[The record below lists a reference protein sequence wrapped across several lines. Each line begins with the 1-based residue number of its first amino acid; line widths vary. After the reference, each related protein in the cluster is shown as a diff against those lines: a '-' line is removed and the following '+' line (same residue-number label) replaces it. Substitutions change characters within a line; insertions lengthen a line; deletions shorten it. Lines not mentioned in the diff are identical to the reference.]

1 MKRFILVLLIAT
13 IFSCSKETE
22 LDFQIQDHI
31 PENSEVFLLTPDL
44 EQFLTEVRGNEFL
57 SQSTFPLKKNIEDQL
72 EHLPLLNLNNE
83 TGISFS
89 NLSTETPIYTIITKR
104 DSSLISLDSAQNKS
118 IETFKEG
125 SLEFKRINL
134 NENKFFLL
142 ETGNTAIIS
151 NSKQNILN
159 ASNQENLL
167 KSATFNKALDAS
179 DRNKTSI
186 FLNHVLIQSNLSN
199 LFQSLKFPGIKNFA
213 DWSVLDMDVSGSQ
226 IKLNGISLNTTEN
239 NILDRFKSIQPQ
251 QSEIGKIC
259 PDDFISLYS
268 LGFSDFEKLYKNGQ
282 NSRQDSI
289 TTVYPGILKHA
300 RESASIVLTN
310 GNVLAL
316 NINEI
321 ESAKETLAG
330 LGQVS
335 ENFRGSEIIELTE
348 GINFQ
353 EFFPGLMTTE
363 NTKFYIIQ
371 DHFVI
376 FSSNPEALKSMITA
390 FQNSD
395 TLNNKQYFNDLM
407 TSLSSESSM
416 LFVVN
421 SVDFA
426 KKLSDGK
433 SSQEFKFNKNSLAAF
448 QVINE
453 GDFAHLHG
461 ILSNSEK
468 AAKSNGAEQ
477 SSSIKIDSPIS
488 KAPVF
493 FKNHRTDQMDIA
505 VQDEDNELY
514 LISNKG
520 NVFWKKSMDSQITS
534 PIYQVDLFKNGN
546 KQMAFSTGYNMEVL
560 DRTGKKVKGY
570 PIKFNQPL
578 TQPLSV
584 FDYDNNRTYRFVLT
598 QNKKIYMVGPK
609 GKAIKGFSFENAA
622 SEVIKAPKH
631 IRLGTKDYILIAEET
646 GKLNILS
653 RQGTIRVPVSEKI
666 DFSENE
672 WFGYQ
677 NSFVSTNPKQS
688 LIKISQ
694 NGTISSTDLG
704 LAENNRIVADRN
716 NLVYLNENELSINSK
731 SIDLDFGLYTDP
743 QLFTVRNRTLIAI
756 TDTQTQKVYVFN
768 DKAELLEGFPVYG
781 TSQVDIANADLDS
794 KLELIVKGEENE
806 ILLYEF

>member
-1 MKRFILVLLIAT
+1 MKKFILVLLIAT
-13 IFSCSKETE
+13 IFSCKEESK
-22 LDFQIQDHI
+22 LDFRIQDHI
-31 PENSEVFLLTPDL
+31 PENSEVILMTPDL
-44 EQFLTEVRGNEFL
+44 EYLLAETRGNKFL
-57 SQSTFPLKKNIEDQL
+57 NQSKFPLKKNISAQL
-72 EHLPLLNLNNE
+72 QFLFSLNLNNE

-89 NLSTETPIYTIITKR
+89 NLSTKTPIYTLITKR
-104 DSSLISLDSAQNKS
+104 DSNLIMLDSVQNKS

-125 SLEFKRINL
+125 SLEFKRMNL
-134 NENKFFLL
+134 NEAKFFFL
-142 ETGNTAIIS
+142 ETGNAAIIS
-151 NSKQNILN
+151 NSKQIILN
-159 ASNQENLL
+159 AGNQEKLL
-167 KSATFNKALDAS
+167 RSTSFNKALEAS
-179 DRNKTSI
+179 DKNKTSI
-186 FLNHVLIQSNLSN
+186 FLNHELISAELSTI
-199 LFQSLKFPGIKNFA
+199 FQNMKFPGIQNFA
-213 DWSVLDMDVSGSQ
+213 AWSVLDIDISDAN
-226 IKLNGISLNTTEN
+226 IKLNGISLNGNKE
-239 NILDRFKSIQPQ
+239 NILNRFRNINPQ

-259 PDDFISLYS
+259 PDDFISFYS
-268 LGFSDFEKLYKNGQ
+268 VGFSDFEKLYKNGL
-282 NSRQDSI
+282 NSGKDTIRSE
-289 TTVYPGILKHA
+289 YPGILKHA

-330 LGQVS
+330 LGNVA
-335 ENFRGSEIIELTE
+335 ETFRGTEIIELNE

-353 EFFPGLMTTE
+353 EFFPDLMILETAE
-363 NTKFYIIQ
+363 FYIIQ

-376 FSSNPEALKSMITA
+376 FSANPDALKSMIA
-390 FQNSD
+390 AVQNSD
-395 TLNNKQYFNDLM
+395 TLNDTQYFNDLM
-407 TSLSSESSM
+407 TSLSSETSI

-421 SVDFA
+421 SANFV
-426 KKLSDGK
+426 KKWRKEDSGQQF
-433 SSQEFKFNKNSLAAF
+433 SFNKNSLAAF

-453 GDFAHLHG
+453 GDYSHLHG

-477 SSSIKIDSPIS
+477 SSSINIDSPIS
-488 KAPVF
+488 MAPVF

-505 VQDEDNELY
+505 VQDENNELY

-520 NVFWKKSMDSQITS
+520 NVFWKKTMDSQITS

-546 KQMAFSTGYNMEVL
+546 KQMAFSTGYQMEVL

-598 QNKKIYMVGPK
+598 QNKKVYMVGPK
-609 GKAIKGFSFENAA
+609 GKAIKGFSFEKAD

-653 RQGTIRVPVSEKI
+653 RQGKIRVPVSEKM

-688 LIKISQ
+688 LVKISQ
-694 NGTISSTDLG
+694 NGTVSTTDLG

-731 SIDLDFGLYTDP
+731 TINLDFGLYTDP

-768 DKAELLEGFPVYG
+768 DNAELLEGFPVYG
-781 TSQVDIANADLDS
+781 TSSVDIANADLDS
-794 KLELIVKGEENE
+794 KLELVVRGEENE
-806 ILLYEF
+806 ILVYEF

>member
-1 MKRFILVLLIAT
+1 MKRLILVLLIAT
-13 IFSCSKETE
+13 AFSCTQEKN
-22 LDFQIQDHI
+22 LDFQIRDHI
-31 PENSEVFLLTPDL
+31 PSNSEVFLVTPDL

-57 SQSTFPLKKNIEDQL
+57 SQSKFGLKKNISAQL
-72 EHLPLLNLNNE
+72 KYLSLLNFKSE

-89 NLSTETPIYTIITKR
+89 NLSTETPIYTLITKR
-104 DSSLISLDSAQNKS
+104 DSSLIALDSAQNKS

-159 ASNQENLL
+159 FGNQEKLL
-167 KSATFNKALDAS
+167 KSLTFNKAWDAS

-186 FLNHVLIQSNLSN
+186 FLNHALIQTKLSDIS
-199 LFQSLKFPGIKNFA
+199 LHLKFPGIKNFA
-213 DWSVLDMDVSGSQ
+213 DWSVLDIDVSESNL
-226 IKLNGISLNTTEN
+226 KLNGISLNSN
-239 NILDRFKSIQPQ
+239 SDNILDRFKKINPQ

-259 PDDFISLYS
+259 PDDFISFYS
-268 LGFSDFEKLYKNGQ
+268 VGFSDFDMLYKNGQ
-282 NSRQDSI
+282 NSKQDTIPSE
-289 TTVYPGILKHA
+289 YPGILKHA

-330 LGQVS
+330 LGQVAES
-335 ENFRGSEIIELTE
+335 FRGSEIIELNE
-348 GINFQ
+348 KINFQ
-353 EFFPGLMTTE
+353 EFFPDLMDIET
-363 NTKFYIIQ
+363 TKFYTIQ

-376 FSSNPEALKSMITA
+376 FSSEPEVLKTMITA
-390 FQNSD
+390 YQNSD
-395 TLNNKQYFNDLM
+395 TLINKQYYSDLKAA
-407 TSLSSESSM
+407 LSSESSM
-416 LFVVN
+416 LFIVN
-421 SVDFA
+421 SAEFV
-426 KKLSDGK
+426 KKVSNK
-433 SSQEFKFNKNSLAAF
+433 SSSQKFKFNKNSLTAL

-453 GDFAHLHG
+453 GDYAHLHG

-477 SSSIKIDSPIS
+477 SSSIKIDAPIS

-505 VQDEDNELY
+505 VQDEENELY

-520 NVFWKKSMDSQITS
+520 NIFWKKSMDSQITS
-534 PIYQVDLFKNGN
+534 DIYQVDLFKNGN
-546 KQMAFSTGYNMEVL
+546 KQMAFSTGYHMEVL

-598 QNKKIYMVGPK
+598 QNKKVYMVGPK
-609 GKAIKGFSFENAA
+609 GKAIKGFSFENAE
-622 SEVIKAPKH
+622 SKVIKAPKH

-653 RQGTIRVPVSEKI
+653 RQGTIRVPVSEKL

-677 NSFVSTNPKQS
+677 NSFVSTNPTQS

-694 NGTISSTDLG
+694 NGTVSSTDLD
-704 LAENNRIVADRN
+704 LAENNRVVADRN

-731 SIDLDFGLYTDP
+731 TINLDFGLYTDP

-794 KLELIVKGEENE
+794 KLELVVKGEENE

>member
-1 MKRFILVLLIAT
+1 MKRFILVLLIVT
-13 IFSCSKETE
+13 ISSCSKKAE

-31 PENSEVFLLTPDL
+31 PENSEVFLLSPDL
-44 EQFLTEVRGNEFL
+44 EQFLREVRGNKFL
-57 SQSTFPLKKNIEDQL
+57 SQSKFALKKNITGQL
-72 EHLPLLNLNNE
+72 EHLSILNLKNE

-89 NLSTETPIYTIITKR
+89 NLSTETPIYTIITIR
-104 DSSLISLDSAQNKS
+104 DSSLIPLDSARNRS

-125 SLEFKRINL
+125 NLKYKRVNL

-142 ETGNTAIIS
+142 ETGNTVIIS

-159 ASNQENLL
+159 SGNQEKLL
-167 KSATFNKALDAS
+167 NSPTFNKAWNAS

-186 FLNHVLIQSNLSN
+186 FLNHALIQTKLSDI
-199 LFQSLKFPGIKNFA
+199 FQPLKFPGIKSFA
-213 DWSVLDMDVSGSQ
+213 EWSVLDIDISESN
-226 IKLNGISLNTTEN
+226 IKLNGISLNSN
-239 NILDRFKSIQPQ
+239 DDNILNRFKNIDPQ

-259 PDDFISLYS
+259 PGNFISFYS
-268 LGFSDFEKLYKNGQ
+268 VGYSDFDMLYKNGR
-282 NSRQDSI
+282 SLKQDSI
-289 TTVYPGILKHA
+289 PSDYPGILKHA

-310 GNVLAL
+310 GNILAL
-316 NINEI
+316 NINEM

-330 LGQVS
+330 LGIVS
-335 ENFRGSEIIELTE
+335 EDFRGSAIIELNE
-348 GINFQ
+348 DINFQ
-353 EFFPGLMTTE
+353 KFFPGLMTLE
-363 NTKFYIIQ
+363 IAKFYTVLEN
-371 DHFVI
+371 FVI
-376 FSSNPEALKSMITA
+376 FSSNPEVLKSMITA

-395 TLNNKQYFNDLM
+395 TLNNKQYFTDLM
-407 TSLSSESSM
+407 TSLSSDTSM

-421 SVDFA
+421 SSDFA
-426 KKLSDGK
+426 KKLDNGESTH
-433 SSQEFKFNKNSLAAF
+433 EFKFNKNSLAAL

-453 GDFAHLHG
+453 VDYAHLHVV
-461 ILSNSEK
+461 LSNSEK

-505 VQDEDNELY
+505 VQDENNELY

-546 KQMAFSTGYNMEVL
+546 QQMAFSTGYHMEVL
-560 DRTGKKVKGY
+560 DRTGKKLKGY
-570 PIKFNQPL
+570 PIKFNQLL

-598 QNKKIYMVGPK
+598 QNKKVYMVGPK
-609 GKAIKGFSFENAA
+609 GNAIKGFSFENAG
-622 SEVIKAPKH
+622 SEISKAPKH

-646 GKLNILS
+646 GKLHILS

-677 NSFVSTNPKQS
+677 NSFVSTNPEQN

-694 NGTISSTDLG
+694 NGTVSSTDLG
-704 LAENNRIVADRN
+704 LAENNRIVANRN

-731 SIDLDFGLYTDP
+731 TIDLDFGLYTDP

-756 TDTQTQKVYVFN
+756 TDTQTQKVYIFN

-794 KLELIVKGEENE
+794 KLELLVKGEDDE